1 MFQVLSTLH
10 GGTTGVS
17 ETQNHLT
24 FREVP
29 SGGESLNHTYQF
41 IATAMS
47 KSWAGLE
54 IFGFIIHISN
64 LNTTKCLISKSPQA
78 VVKNLMKLRVM
89 LSVPCRLSRILLC
102 YSNSR
107 NMWKSGWH
115 NFKFRFNIYIKNV
128 CIKWFYIN
136 A

>member
-1 MFQVLSTLH
+1 MAHGVQKYVIFMFQTLLTLN
-10 GGTTGVS
+10 GGITGVR
-17 ETQNHLT
+17 ETQDLLN
-24 FREVP
+24 FREAP
-29 SGGESLNHTYQF
+29 SGGKILNYTYQF

-102 YSNSR
+102 YLNSR
-107 NMWKSGWH
+107 NG
-115 NFKFRFNIYIKNV
+115 
-128 CIKWFYIN
+128 
-136 A
+136 